1 MYIIHNNIITTT
13 KHEKNDIVGY
23 LQSLDDVMCVKALFI
38 VHTHT
43 YMSTFRDRW
52 THTLVVA
59 VNAIVL
65 NNDDENERIRSIR
78 YKHVNVMDKPHRII
92 IAS

>member
-1 MYIIHNNIITTT
+1 MYIIHNNKITTT
-13 KHEKNDIVGY
+13 NHEKNDIVGY
-23 LQSLDDVMCVKALFI
+23 LLSLDVVMCVKALFI
-38 VHTHT
+38 AYTHT

-65 NNDDENERIRSIR
+65 NNDDKNGRIRSIR
-78 YKHVNVMDKPHRII
+78 
-92 IAS
+92 